1 MTMFT
6 YRATVRMQGSHDM
19 LVEVRALDQI
29 QAKQMIKSLYS
40 GALIV
45 GDNVYRV

>member
-1 MTMFT
+1 
-6 YRATVRMQGSHDM
+6 M
-19 LVEVRALDQI
+19 LVEVRAIDQI

>member
-6 YRATVRMQGSHDM
+6 YRATVRMQGCHDM
-19 LVEVRALDQI
+19 LVEVRAIDQI
-29 QAKQMIKSLYS
+29 QAKQMIKSLYA